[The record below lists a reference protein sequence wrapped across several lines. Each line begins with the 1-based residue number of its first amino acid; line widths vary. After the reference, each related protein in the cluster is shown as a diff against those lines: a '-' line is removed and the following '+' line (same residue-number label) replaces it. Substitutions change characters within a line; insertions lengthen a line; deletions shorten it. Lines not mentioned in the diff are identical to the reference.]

1 MESLGTLLPILLIGV
16 VFYLLIMRPA
26 RNRQKKQQAM
36 MAALQPGSRIMTT
49 AGIFATV
56 VEMDDDN
63 ASIEIAPG
71 VVIRVVKAAIGRVLD
86 EPESPELE
94 APPAS
99 GSETPAC
106 HVDVTSAPEARA
118 AGVRSP
124 WPQSRAVG
132 PVCRRTSDDPSWSW
146 HSSWLG

>member
-1 MESLGTLLPILLIGV
+1 MENLSTLLPILLIGV

-26 RNRQKKQQAM
+26 RNRQKKQQQM
-36 MAALQPGSRIMTT
+36 MSTLQAGSRIMTT
-49 AGIFATV
+49 AGIFGTV
-56 VEMDDDN
+56 VEIDDEN

-99 GSETPAC
+99 GS
-106 HVDVTSAPEARA
+106 
-118 AGVRSP
+118 G
-124 WPQSRAVG
+124 
-132 PVCRRTSDDPSWSW
+132 DPS
-146 HSSWLG
+146 